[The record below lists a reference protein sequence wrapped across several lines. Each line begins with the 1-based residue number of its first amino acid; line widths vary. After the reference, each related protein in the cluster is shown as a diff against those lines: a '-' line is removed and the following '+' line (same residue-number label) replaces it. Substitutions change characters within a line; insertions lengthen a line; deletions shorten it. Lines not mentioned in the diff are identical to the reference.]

1 VVVPVQF
8 LVRILAKGIVMGDV
22 REAAVEPAHIPV
34 KILAKGIVQVETVGS
49 RWRI

>member
-1 VVVPVQF
+1 VVVPVQC
-8 LVRILAKGIVMGDV
+8 LVRILAKGLVMGDV
-22 REAAVEPAHIPV
+22 RESAVELAQIPV